1 MDDPAASTNLWSQLS
16 GGAMDLFGG
25 AAATNPYLNMGKFA
39 LGVGQKVFGAI
50 SKSKEAQ
57 QQIGLLDEQ
66 MSGLQQSMRDLGTA
80 TEAKRDVGRGEFDTG
95 VTQLGKQTSYGME
108 DITSGSQS
116 AAKKSGLIS
125 GDHRAEQRRERTT
138 EQYGA
143 QIVKQEDAFSRE
155 MMAIDEMYSTE
166 ANKIDAQ
173 TKSLMADKKK
183 LQKQDSFMENLF
195 QDLVSA

>member
-1 MDDPAASTNLWSQLS
+1 MANGTSTWKS
-16 GGAMDLFGG
+16 
-25 AAATNPYLNMGKFA
+25 
-39 LGVGQKVFGAI
+39 VG
-50 SKSKEAQ
+50 ST
-57 QQIGLLDEQ
+57 
-66 MSGLQQSMRDLGTA
+66 MSGLFDAAEANPYIKAGKMAFGGVQMIFGAAQKQKEARAKIGQIDDQLAGLQTSMKDLGAA
-80 TEAKRDVGRGEFDTG
+80 TEAKREVGRGEFDTG
-95 VTQLGKQTSYGME
+95 VTQLGKSTSYGME

-125 GDHRAEQRRERTT
+125 GDYRAEERRKRTT

-143 QIVKQEDAFSRE
+143 QIVKQEDAFSRD

-173 TKSLMADKKK
+173 TKSLMADKQK
-183 LQKQDSFMENLF
+183 LQKQDSFLENIF